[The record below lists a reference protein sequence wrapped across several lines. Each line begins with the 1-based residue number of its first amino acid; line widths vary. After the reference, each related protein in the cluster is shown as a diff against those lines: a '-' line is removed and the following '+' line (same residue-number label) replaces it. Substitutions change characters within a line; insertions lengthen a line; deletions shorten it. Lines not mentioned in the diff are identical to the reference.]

1 MMLYKFINDIRSSH
15 YIIMNFINQDLTIKY
30 KRSLLGFFWSLLN
43 PIATMTIT
51 SIVFSAIMRFDLNEF
66 AIFLFAGLIPWNFIA
81 MSIDTSSVAI
91 INNEG
96 YIKKIYIPKVIFPV
110 VSTTSNFITMLFSM
124 GALFVIMLGLG
135 AKISLSLIFLPISF
149 MILYI
154 FTLGN
159 ALIISILNVY
169 FRDMK
174 YIVGIILSVWYYYT
188 PILYPIKF
196 IPENIRYIFYLN
208 PVYYIIELFRAPIYN
223 NVFPDLKTITI
234 SVLIAFSCFL
244 VGIFIFYKNEQ
255 NIVYR
260 L

>member
-110 VSTTSNFITMLFSM
+110 VSTTSNFITMLFS
-124 GALFVIMLGLG
+124 
-135 AKISLSLIFLPISF
+135 
-149 MILYI
+149 
-154 FTLGN
+154 
-159 ALIISILNVY
+159 
-169 FRDMK
+169 
-174 YIVGIILSVWYYYT
+174 
-188 PILYPIKF
+188 
-196 IPENIRYIFYLN
+196 
-208 PVYYIIELFRAPIYN
+208 
-223 NVFPDLKTITI
+223 TI
-234 SVLIAFSCFL
+234 
-244 VGIFIFYKNEQ
+244 
-255 NIVYR
+255 
-260 L
+260 